1 MADRI
6 PVWHPFCTLFP
17 ILRPGPVQIQAT
29 AVRVRRNN
37 MHQVKNKQGILM
49 IGLFIM
55 LSMMV
60 TAQADLQI
68 EITCPGN
75 AVPGQE
81 LGKSIKVWVKNTG
94 NQAAGQFAVDLV
106 LSKTPAVPVKF
117 ATYSPNY
124 SDDVLLQGG
133 REHVPSLNP
142 GQRVEVTLNGNNK
155 IPADTPDG
163 LYFLGAVVD
172 PGKAVSE
179 RKERNNVATCRMV
192 IRRHGD
198 DPGSR
203 PARKPDLI
211 VSDIRLVDN
220 CKISVTL
227 KNIGHAAVPDDQYNL
242 PKAVGVQMY
251 VDGSPWGGIILSG
264 FDPDGHLKHPGGSA
278 SWIWFPNA
286 ANLNLS
292 PGNHLIKVEV
302 DNNKTLD
309 EEREDNNIMNKRVS
323 CQNVGQEEPP
333 MSVPQRFF
341 LDFVDAYLV
350 HEPGGV
356 LQIATEQMVLSYGS
370 DWERVQVKPYLF
382 HLRLKTWQGFYWLVN
397 TDRKE
402 LYRVNGTH
410 FGSIGDA
417 SQQKL
422 NCVVD
427 VVGGG
432 MSPTR
437 FFLRFKGAYL
447 VFVPGSKSLQIA
459 AYQNVLSYGGDWQGC
474 QIKPYLY
481 DLKQNVWQ
489 GFHWKI
495 NTSRKQAFKI
505 TSGSFCHMGGSEN
518 QLQMGVRVVE

>member
-1 MADRI
+1 
-6 PVWHPFCTLFP
+6 
-17 ILRPGPVQIQAT
+17 
-29 AVRVRRNN
+29 
-37 MHQVKNKQGILM
+37 MHYKQKKQRFLM
-49 IGLFIM
+49 IGFFIM
-55 LSMMV
+55 ASMLVM
-60 TAQADLQI
+60 AQADLQI

-142 GQRVEVTLNGNNK
+142 GQRIEVTLNGKNK
-155 IPADTPDG
+155 IPDDTPG
-163 LYFLGAVVD
+163 GVYFLGAVVD

-179 RKERNNVATCRMV
+179 RMERNNVATCRMV
-192 IRRHGD
+192 IRRQGD

-211 VSDIRLVDN
+211 VSDIKLVDN

-227 KNIGHAAVPDDQYNL
+227 KNIGHVGVPDDQYNL
-242 PKAVGVQMY
+242 PQAVGVQMY
-251 VDGSPWGGIILSG
+251 KDGQPWGGIILSG
-264 FDPDGHLKHPGGSA
+264 FDPDGHLKRPGGSA
-278 SWIWFPNA
+278 TWTWFPEA
-286 ANLNLS
+286 ANLRLGS
-292 PGNHLIKVEV
+292 GIHLIKVEV

-309 EEREDNNIMNKRVS
+309 ELREDNNILEKRVS
-323 CQNVGQEEPP
+323 CQEAAQPEPP
-333 MSVPQRFF
+333 VPAPQRFF
-341 LDFVDAYLV
+341 LDFTDAYLV
-350 HEPGGV
+350 HEPGGT

-402 LYRVNGTH
+402 LHRVNGTH
-410 FGSIGDA
+410 FGSIGDNNP
-417 SQQKL
+417 QKL
-422 NCVVD
+422 DCVVD
-427 VVGGG
+427 VVG
-432 MSPTR
+432 SSKNPTR

-447 VFVPGSKSLQIA
+447 VFVPGTKSLQIT

-489 GFHWKI
+489 GFHWKV

-505 TSGSFCHMGGSEN
+505 TGGSFCNMGGSEN
-518 QLQMGVRVVE
+518 PLQMGVRVVN